1 LEQKL
6 QLKCNLEKEIQE
18 LHRKYDIQRQE
29 IEVKFQEA
37 GKNYEKQYKT
47 VFLHKIL
54 AETVIKA
61 NFDPRFSGAS
71 GMLQGILP
79 YGECS
84 KF

>member
-6 QLKCNLEKEIQE
+6 KLKCNFEKEIEE
-18 LHRKYDIQRQE
+18 LRRKYDIQRKE
-29 IEVKFQEA
+29 IELKFQEE
-37 GKNYEKQYKT
+37 GKNYDTQYKT
-47 VFLHKIL
+47 VYLHKIL
-54 AETVIKA
+54 AETVIRA
-61 NFDPRFSGAS
+61 NFDPMFSGAS